1 MTDLSKRLREP
12 LVLSILIIALA
23 GWIAFFAMWINAAN
37 QGGQQQQVIAEL
49 TAERDDVAARLTE
62 READGTLADTE
73 AQLATA
79 QQDLAAVT
87 ASRDNLNTELA
98 QRESELATATEE
110 LETLRA
116 DAAAVEQQLAD
127 A

>member
-37 QGGQQQQVIAEL
+37 QGGQQQQVIAAL

-62 READGTLADTE
+62 RETADGTLADTE

-110 LETLRA
+110 LETL
-116 DAAAVEQQLAD
+116 
-127 A
+127 